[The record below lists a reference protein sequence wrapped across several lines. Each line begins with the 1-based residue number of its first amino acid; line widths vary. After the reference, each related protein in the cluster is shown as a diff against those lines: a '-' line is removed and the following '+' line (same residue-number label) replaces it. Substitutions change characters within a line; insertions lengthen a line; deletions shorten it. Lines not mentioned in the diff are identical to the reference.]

1 MTETTRKKIA
11 ELRAQGLFA
20 NWTDERVAQMLSR
33 TAGLHARI
41 ATASAEHGNAR
52 QAAAAKRACD
62 AMVKQCGLGATAQ

>member
-20 NWTDERVAQMLSR
+20 NWTDERVAQMLNR

-41 ATASAEHGNAR
+41 ATTSAEHGNTR
-52 QAAAAKRACD
+52 QAVAAKRAC
-62 AMVKQCGLGATAQ
+62 ASMVERCGLGATAQ